1 MPNLCLEMGRYK
13 DRFVN
18 VTQKE
23 GAIRVKELNINL
35 SCTLIV
41 IEVFL
46 STLNSNVTFNGVIVM

>member
-1 MPNLCLEMGRYK
+1 MPNLRLEMGRYK

-23 GAIRVKELNINL
+23 GVIRVKELNISL
-35 SCTLIV
+35 SCTLIL

-46 STLNSNVTFNGVIVM
+46 STLNSNITFKCVIVI

>member
-23 GAIRVKELNINL
+23 GAIRVKELNISP

-41 IEVFL
+41 I
-46 STLNSNVTFNGVIVM
+46 

>member
-1 MPNLCLEMGRYK
+1 MPNFCLEMARYK

-23 GAIRVKELNINL
+23 GAIRVKELNISP

-46 STLNSNVTFNGVIVM
+46 STLNSNITFNCAIVI

>member
-23 GAIRVKELNINL
+23 GVVRVKELIISL
-35 SCTLIV
+35 SCTLIL
-41 IEVFL
+41 IEVSFQH
-46 STLNSNVTFNGVIVM
+46 

>member
-23 GAIRVKELNINL
+23 GVVRVKELNISL
-35 SCTLIV
+35 SCTLIL

-46 STLNSNVTFNGVIVM
+46 STLNSNITFKCVIVI

>member
-46 STLNSNVTFNGVIVM
+46 SALNSNVTFNGVIVM

>member
-23 GAIRVKELNINL
+23 GVVRVKELNISL
-35 SCTLIV
+35 SCTLIL
-41 IEVFL
+41 IGVFL
-46 STLNSNVTFNGVIVM
+46 STLNSNITFKCVIVI